1 MRWKAVSEHTASQI
15 RAYLHMSRRWKDLE
29 CVCGMLK
36 MQQMKCRD
44 SFAAECG
51 LFTKNLYGGFKDGGE
66 KRYKKCAPHHTMSG
80 L

>member
-1 MRWKAVSEHTASQI
+1 
-15 RAYLHMSRRWKDLE
+15 
-29 CVCGMLK
+29 

-44 SFAAECG
+44 AFAAECG
-51 LFTKNLYGGFKDGGE
+51 LFTKNLYGGLKDGGE